1 VPAPV
6 ASPDLTAGVA
16 LPPAVGGRP
25 RPRLSALS
33 GPLLTVAFAAA
44 VVAIA
49 LGGNGGLQLEQITRV
64 EIWVDIGAGLLCA
77 AGVLAALPARRPW
90 GFATLALF
98 AAFTV
103 LTGLSI
109 GWAIVPADAW
119 IEVNRT
125 LSGFAV
131 MASGVAL
138 VRLAPGRWRALL
150 GGVLL
155 ASLTISGYALLT
167 KVFPATLAPDETYAR
182 LRDPFG
188 YWNAVGLM
196 AALGVPPAVWLGA
209 RRDGHGGLAALA
221 YPALGVLFVAILLA
235 YSRGSLLAVALGMAV
250 WFALVPL
257 RLRGATVLLPTIVLS
272 ALLGF
277 WAFHQDGLSKDRME
291 ILVRTDAGHELGI
304 GLLALLVLLL
314 LTGLVTT
321 FIRDGRLWPERTR
334 RAWGTAILVAL
345 ALVPFV
351 FAGALA
357 FSHRGFG
364 GTISHSWKSLTDP
377 NANTPPN
384 DPSRLT
390 AIGSVRSRYWRDAI
404 SIFRARPV
412 TGVGAGG
419 YATARLRFR
428 KDDLDVL
435 HAHGFLVQTASDLGI
450 IGLALT
456 LALLAAWLAAA
467 ARTTGPWRGPGARPP
482 TPERAGLLTL
492 AVIVVVFGVH
502 SLIDWTWFIPGTCFT
517 ALLCAGWVAARG
529 PTTEVLGAGGPF
541 GAAARLRAGVRSPVR
556 VACAILVLLVAG
568 TAAWSASRPQR
579 AADQTDAALSA
590 LADGNKALALSTAEQ
605 ATGTDPL
612 SVDALFTLSQA
623 QTAAGRRA
631 AALATLQRAVQL
643 QPANAGT
650 WNQLAL
656 YDLDSGRGP
665 AAALRDVSPA
675 LFLDPRSA
683 TAQSIYLEAYRREQ
697 AAKLKAAKRTTS
709 AKKAKAKG

>member
-1 VPAPV
+1 
-6 ASPDLTAGVA
+6 
-16 LPPAVGGRP
+16 
-25 RPRLSALS
+25 
-33 GPLLTVAFAAA
+33 
-44 VVAIA
+44 
-49 LGGNGGLQLEQITRV
+49 
-64 EIWVDIGAGLLCA
+64 
-77 AGVLAALPARRPW
+77 
-90 GFATLALF
+90 
-98 AAFTV
+98 
-103 LTGLSI
+103 
-109 GWAIVPADAW
+109 
-119 IEVNRT
+119 
-125 LSGFAV
+125 
-131 MASGVAL
+131 
-138 VRLAPGRWRALL
+138 
-150 GGVLL
+150 
-155 ASLTISGYALLT
+155 
-167 KVFPATLAPDETYAR
+167 
-182 LRDPFG
+182 
-188 YWNAVGLM
+188 M

-221 YPALGVLFVAILLA
+221 YPALGVLFTAILLA
-235 YSRGSLLAVALGMAV
+235 YSRGSLLAVAIGMGV

-291 ILVRTDAGHELGI
+291 ILLRTDSGHELGI
-304 GLLALLVLLL
+304 GLVALLVLLL
-314 LTGLVTT
+314 LTGLLTT
-321 FIRDGRLWPERTR
+321 FIRDGRVWPERTR

-357 FSHRGFG
+357 LSHRGFG
-364 GTISHSWKSLTDP
+364 GTVSHAWKSLTDP

-404 SIFRARPV
+404 TIFRARPV
-412 TGVGAGG
+412 AGVGAGG

-435 HAHGFLVQTASDLGI
+435 HAHGYLVQTAADLGI

-482 TPERAGLLTL
+482 TPERAGMLTL
-492 AVIVVVFGVH
+492 GAIVVVFGAH
-502 SLIDWTWFIPGTCFT
+502 SLIDWTWFVPGTSAV

-541 GAAARLRAGVRSPVR
+541 GAAARLRGGVRSPLR
-556 VACAILVLLVAG
+556 VTCAILVLLVAG
-568 TAAWSASRPQR
+568 AAAWSSSRPQH
-579 AADQTDAALSA
+579 AADQTEAALNA
-590 LADGNKALALSTAEQ
+590 LADGNRAQALSTAVA
-605 ATGTDPL
+605 ATKTDPL
-612 SVDALFTLSQA
+612 SVDALFTLSQI
-623 QTAAGRRA
+623 QRAAGQKA

-643 QPANAGT
+643 QPANADT

-656 YDLDSGRGP
+656 FDLDSGPGP
-665 AAALRDVSPA
+665 GAALHDVSPA
-675 LFLDPRSA
+675 LFLNPRSA

-697 AAKLKAAKRTTS
+697 LAKTKG
-709 AKKAKAKG
+709 KAKAKAN

>member
-1 VPAPV
+1 M
-6 ASPDLTAGVA
+6 AGVVTA
-16 LPPAVGGRP
+16 PARRGRS
-25 RPRLSALS
+25 RSRASALS
-33 GPLLTVAFAAA
+33 GPLLTLAFAAA
-44 VVAIA
+44 LVAIA
-49 LGGNGGLQLEQITRV
+49 LAGSGGLQLEQETRV
-64 EIWVDIGAGLLCA
+64 EIWVDIAAGLLCA

-90 GFATLALF
+90 GFVTLGLF
-98 AAFTV
+98 AALTV

-109 GWAIVPADAW
+109 GWAIAPSGAW

-131 MASGVAL
+131 MATGVAL

-155 ASLTISGYALLT
+155 ASLVVSGYALLT

-235 YSRGSLLAVALGMAV
+235 YSRGSLLAVVIGMAA

-257 RLRGATVLLPTIVLS
+257 RLRGATVLLPTILLS

-291 ILVRTDAGHELGI
+291 ILVRTDSGHELGI
-304 GLLALLVLLL
+304 GLAALLVLLL
-314 LTGLVTT
+314 LTGLLTT
-321 FIRDGRLWPERTR
+321 FIRDGRVWPQRTR
-334 RAWGTAILVAL
+334 RAWGTAILVTL

-357 FSHRGFG
+357 LSHRGLG
-364 GTISHSWKSLTDP
+364 GTVSHAWKSLTDP

-404 SIFRARPV
+404 TIFRARPV
-412 TGVGAGG
+412 AGVGAGG

-428 KDDLDVL
+428 KDNLDVL
-435 HAHGFLVQTASDLGI
+435 HAHGYLVQTASDLGI
-450 IGLALT
+450 IGLVLT
-456 LALLAAWLAAA
+456 LSLLAAWLAAA
-467 ARTTGPWRGPGARPP
+467 VRTTGPWRGPGARPP
-482 TPERAGLLTL
+482 TPERAGMLTL
-492 AVIVVVFGVH
+492 GAIVVVFGVH
-502 SLIDWTWFIPGTCFT
+502 SLIDWTWFVPGTRAV
-517 ALLCAGWVAARG
+517 ALLCAGWIAARG

-541 GAAARLRAGVRSPVR
+541 GAAARLRAGIHSPAR
-556 VACAILVLLVAG
+556 VTCAVLVLLVAAA
-568 TAAWSASRPQR
+568 AAWSASRPQH
-579 AADQTDAALSA
+579 AADQTDAALAA
-590 LADGNKALALSTAEQ
+590 LADGDSASALRLAEQ
-605 ATGTDPL
+605 ATRTDPL
-612 SVDALFTLSQA
+612 SVDALFTLSQI
-623 QTAAGRRA
+623 QTAARDRA
-631 AALATLQRAVQL
+631 AAAATLQRAVQL
-643 QPANAGT
+643 QPANADT

-656 YDLDSGRGP
+656 YDLDSGAGP
-665 AAALRDVSPA
+665 RAALRDVAPA
-675 LFLDPRSA
+675 LFLNPRSA
-683 TAQSIYLEAYRREQ
+683 TAQSIYLEAYRRSH
-697 AAKLKAAKRTTS
+697 AARAKAT
-709 AKKAKAKG
+709 KAKAGKGR